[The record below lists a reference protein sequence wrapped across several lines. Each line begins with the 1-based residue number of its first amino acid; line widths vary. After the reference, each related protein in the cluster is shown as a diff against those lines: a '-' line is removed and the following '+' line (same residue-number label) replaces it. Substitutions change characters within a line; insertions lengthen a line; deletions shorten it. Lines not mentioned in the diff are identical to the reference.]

1 MKRSRFF
8 WSVVALLAVLSV
20 ALTAPVALSAA
31 PKRVVILPFTTN
43 SQEDISFLAKGLR
56 DMLASRLP
64 WQDKVTVVEPDL
76 VAPLLK
82 KYPAPYTEA
91 KAREIGK
98 ELSAQVVV
106 YGSITKLGSTI
117 SVDAR
122 VLKVDQ
128 PGQALTAYVNAKDMD
143 EVIPQI
149 NQFAQRINAEIF
161 KRPDAIAAQNQ
172 AKEATKVASTGGSA
186 DSGGLEKLP
195 ENISPLNPL
204 FLKELSGVES
214 DRYWRSPR
222 LKGIVNSVA
231 VGDIDGDGKNEL
243 IIAFPNRVRFYR
255 LTAGAFRLLY
265 EFKDG
270 PDGDYLFVD
279 VGDIND
285 DGRAEVYVSNRLVS
299 SNESFV
305 LEWQGGRPQMKEKGL
320 PYSFRVQASP
330 MGKGD
335 WLFAQ
340 RSAVDSPFFGPV
352 YKMHYVNGKL
362 EEERAMN
369 LPDTAMIFNFVVADL
384 NASGRLY
391 TVLVGPTMHLR
402 VYNDKNEQIW
412 ISGDTYNASSK
423 FLEYMEQQG
432 TGYDSSWWYL
442 YSRLYLTDMN
452 NDGRQE
458 ILCLQVKGRFG
469 MVLTHTRMIY
479 QGTIYS
485 MSWNGL
491 SMVED
496 WRTPRIQGDV
506 VDYVIGDVGNV
517 GRPALVLAFTQ
528 KVFGGMMDKGVSNVV
543 AFTLKPTTA
552 NKKPPV
558 NKGL

>member
-1 MKRSRFF
+1 MKRSRVL
-8 WSVVALLAVLSV
+8 WAMVALLAVTGLM
-20 ALTAPVALSAA
+20 SAA
-31 PKRVVILPFTTN
+31 SLSQAAGPTRVAILPFTAN
-43 SQEDISFLAKGLR
+43 SQEDISFLTKGMR

-82 KYPAPYTEA
+82 KITPPYNES

-106 YGSITKLGSTI
+106 YGSITKLGKTI

-122 VLKVDQ
+122 VVKVDQ
-128 PGQALTAYVNAKDMD
+128 PGQALTAFVHAKDMD

-161 KRPDAIAAQNQ
+161 KRPDAIAAQNE
-172 AKEATKVASTGGSA
+172 AKEATKVVAVGGSTGV
-186 DSGGLEKLP
+186 EKLP

-222 LKGIVNSVA
+222 LRGIINSVA
-231 VGDIDGDGKNEL
+231 VADIDGDGKNEL
-243 IIAFPNRVRFYR
+243 LIAFPTSIRFYR
-255 LTAGAFRLLY
+255 LTGNTFQLMY
-265 EFKDG
+265 EFKNG
-270 PDGDYLFVD
+270 PKGDYLFVD
-279 VGDIND
+279 CADIDGDGLPEI
-285 DGRAEVYVSNRLVS
+285 YVSNRIFESV
-299 SNESFV
+299 ESFV
-305 LEWQGGRPQMKEKGL
+305 LEWREGGPRVKVKDV
-320 PYSFRVQASP
+320 PYYFRTQP
-330 MGKGD
+330 NPLGKGD

-340 RSAVDSPFFGPV
+340 GSAVDSPFWGPV
-352 YKMHYVNGKL
+352 YKMHYKNGKL
-362 EEERAMN
+362 EPEREMN
-369 LPDTAMIFNFVVADL
+369 LPEPAMIFNFVLADL

-391 TVLVGPTMHLR
+391 TVLIGPTMHLR
-402 VYNDKNEQIW
+402 VYNDKNQQMW
-412 ISGDTYNASSK
+412 ISGETYNASSK
-423 FLEYMEQQG
+423 FLKYMELQG
-432 TGYDSSWWYL
+432 TDYESSWWYL
-442 YSRLYLTDMN
+442 YSRLYLTDLN
-452 NDGRQE
+452 KDGRHE

-469 MVLTHTRMIY
+469 MVMEHTRMIY
-479 QGTIYS
+479 EGTIYG

-506 VDYVIGDVGNV
+506 TDYVIGDVGNV
-517 GRPALVLAFTQ
+517 GRPALVLSFTQ
-528 KVFGGMMDKGVSNVV
+528 QVFGGMMNKGVSNVV
-543 AFTLKPTTA
+543 AFTLKPTVSKRKA
-552 NKKPPV
+552 PV